1 MRFLMR
7 FASPDLL
14 FQGAEVM
21 RLRNV
26 GVVLLGLLLAATS
39 TTWAQVTTTGRLQ
52 VIVEDPSGGRLPG
65 VAVTASA
72 ADVVTTR
79 TAVSDAEG
87 VATLEALAPSSR
99 YTVKAELSGFKELE
113 RTDILIRSG
122 QVTTLRLEM
131 ALGAQTEVVQV
142 VAQTP
147 LVDVTR
153 ATSGQDITLQL
164 TESLPTGRTYQ
175 SYLQLVP
182 GVMPDTAASGG
193 NPASRSGVNWKDAST
208 TSDNV
213 GSSADNQYYFEGVN
227 VTDPVTGTFGA
238 NLNTEIIQE
247 QKVITGGLA
256 AEYVGAAGLVSTV
269 ITKSGSNQ
277 YSGSYNYFFR
287 NEGMVGTNIH
297 STAAKA
303 KFNTKD
309 TAFTL
314 GGPAM
319 KDHLWGFGS
328 FRYTNTGRDIVASD
342 TLAFLRKSETIEKQG
357 FAKATYAPAQG
368 TMISYMFL
376 NDPFKRTSDTDP
388 SIVNNRTRRREQGGN
403 NNSVSFSQIWG
414 KTLIDAAFNMHDAQ
428 ISDYAAN
435 DTSKNTVNFQTSDV
449 RTLADEQLGGFGQN
463 APETRP
469 TTQFR
474 IGAQRQISMHKLKA
488 GFEWAKHEDRRN
500 TIYTGPDKAQY
511 TSISNRYLGTGVTAG
526 SIASNP
532 WSSKQFVSTT
542 TSDFSGLIA
551 TFNASPKRA
560 QYYAAFDTNGDGTIS
575 VAELNSALVFNSTA
589 GNPDGQINYYR
600 SQMTAEGP
608 RNTATK
614 GYSIFVQDE
623 FAFSRFAINVG
634 VRAESLGFYATTGA
648 RVFKFDTVFGPRAS
662 VVYDIKGDG
671 SQKASFFYGR
681 YYTPLRVDM
690 ANFTGTATGAVTQEQ
705 IYVMGDWVPYRTRG
719 GATTIDGFFSP
730 ATKTPYTDEIQ
741 LQYEADLGHN
751 TSVSAAYYNRKTRD
765 VFEDFDPELYTVP
778 SAYGDTTA
786 PNSLFLGWDYFGWS
800 NAVHPGAGLPPANF
814 FLGTLPGGKRDFN
827 GLELV
832 ARRRFSDNWQ
842 ALVSYNYLDA
852 KGNAVSVGNADF
864 AGDVIWLDPRAPNMM
879 GTVPG
884 TIHHLFKAGGSY
896 TTKWGIELGGGYSW
910 NSGTV
915 VNKTQSLSSRRL
927 PIEVPTAYTYGGIS
941 ARWVDPTAVG
951 ALQNPGWGKLD
962 LRIQY
967 THRLLGRATGE
978 AFLDIFNVTNNQ
990 GAIRRQDLAAGSGT
1004 TKYGDEF
1011 VWLSPRNGFMGFR
1024 VRF

>member
-1 MRFLMR
+1 
-7 FASPDLL
+7 
-14 FQGAEVM
+14 M
-21 RLRNV
+21 RLRSI
-26 GVVLLGLLLAATS
+26 GVVLLGLLLTGAGSA
-39 TTWAQVTTTGRLQ
+39 WAQVTTTGRLE

-65 VAVTASA
+65 VTVTATA
-72 ADVVTTR
+72 NDVVTTR
-79 TAVSDAEG
+79 TAVSNAEG
-87 VATLEALAPSSR
+87 VATLEALAPSAR
-99 YTVKAELSGFKELE
+99 YRVKAELSGFKELE
-113 RTDILIRSG
+113 RTDILVRSG
-122 QVTTLRLEM
+122 QATTLRVEM
-131 ALGAQTEVVQV
+131 ELGAQSEVVQV
-142 VAQTP
+142 TAQTP

-182 GVMPDTAASGG
+182 GVMPDTAATGG

-247 QKVITGGLA
+247 QKVLTGGLA

-269 ITKSGSNQ
+269 ITKSGSNL
-277 YSGSYNYFFR
+277 YSGSANYFFR
-287 NEGMVGTNIH
+287 NDGFVAKNIH
-297 STAAKA
+297 TAGAPA

-314 GGPAM
+314 GGPALQNR
-319 KDHLWGFGS
+319 LWGFGS
-328 FRYTNTGRDIVASD
+328 FRYTNTGRDVIASD
-342 TLAFLRKSETIEKQG
+342 TLQFLRKSETTEKQG
-357 FAKATYAPAQG
+357 FAKASYAPTNG
-368 TMISYMFL
+368 SMISYMFL
-376 NDPFKRTSDTDP
+376 NDPFTRSSDTDP
-388 SIVNNRTRRREQGGN
+388 SVVNSRARRREQGGN
-403 NNSVSFSQIWG
+403 NHSVTFSQIWG
-414 KTLIDAAFNMHDAQ
+414 LTLIDAAFNKHDAQ
-428 ISDYAAN
+428 ISDYAAL
-435 DTSKNTVNFQTSDV
+435 DSSRNTVSYQTGDV

-469 TTQFR
+469 GTQFR
-474 IGAQRQISMHKLKA
+474 IGVQRQVSVHKLKG

-500 TIYTGPDKAQY
+500 TIFTGPDKAQY
-511 TSISNRYLGTGVTAG
+511 TSLAAKYLGSGITAG
-526 SIASNP
+526 NVATGP
-532 WSSKQFVSTT
+532 WSAKTFNTSAP
-542 TSDFSGLIA
+542 SDFTGLISG
-551 TFNASPKRA
+551 FNASSRRA
-560 QYYAAFDTNGDGTIS
+560 QYYAAFDLDGNGTITA
-575 VAELNSALVFNSTA
+575 AELNSSLVFNSSA
-589 GNPDGQINYYR
+589 GNPDGQVNYYR

-614 GYSIFVQDE
+614 GYSIFAQDE
-623 FAFSRFAINVG
+623 FSLNRFTFNVG
-634 VRAESLGFYATTGA
+634 VRAEKLGFYATTGDS
-648 RVFKFDTVFGPRAS
+648 VFKFDTVFGPRAS
-662 VVYDIKGDG
+662 VTYDIAGDG
-671 SQKASFFYGR
+671 RQKASFFWGR

-690 ANFTGTATGAVTQEQ
+690 ANFTGTATGAVTEEQ
-705 IYVMGDWVPYRTRG
+705 VFVLGNWVTYRTRG

-730 ATKTPYTDEIQ
+730 TTKTPYTDELQ

-751 TSVSAAYYNRKTRD
+751 TSVSATYYNRKTRD
-765 VFEDFDPELYTVP
+765 IFEDFDPGLYTEP
-778 SAYGDTTA
+778 SAYPGNVNA
-786 PNSLFLGWDYFGWS
+786 PNSLFLGWEYFGWTAT
-800 NAVHPGAGLPPANF
+800 NHPAANF
-814 FLGTLPGGKRDFN
+814 FLGTLPDSERNYN

-832 ARRRFSDNWQ
+832 ARRRFSDAWQ
-842 ALVSYNYLDA
+842 GLASYSYLDA

-864 AGDVIWLDPRAPNMM
+864 AGDVIWLDPRAPNMY

-896 TTKWGIELGGGYSW
+896 TTRWGLEFGGSVAW

-915 VNKTQSLSSRRL
+915 VNKTQSLQSRRL
-927 PIEVPTAYTYGGIS
+927 PIEVTTPFEYGGVTE
-941 ARWVDPTAVG
+941 RWVDPTAVG

-967 THRLLGRATGE
+967 VRRLMGRAVGE
-978 AFLDIFNVTNNQ
+978 AFLDVFNVTNSQSAN
-990 GAIRRQDLAAGSGT
+990 RLQDLAAGAGT

-1011 VWLSPRNGFMGFR
+1011 VWNSPRNAFVGFR